1 MAKGSGSAFVK
12 GVFVCLMGFIV
23 LGLVVLALTGGMDL
37 NPVGVLFVFV
47 VGCLNV
53 WIVLAISK
61 KGYSQGREDKPR
73 SDDESLS
80 GH

>member
-12 GVFVCLMGFIV
+12 GGFVCLMALVVIGLIV
-23 LGLVVLALTGGMDL
+23 LMLTGTMDL
-37 NPVGVLFVFV
+37 DPVGVVFVFV

-61 KGYSQGREDKPR
+61 KGSTQRQADRPR

-80 GH
+80 EH